1 MASVDVPVVTATP
14 GSRLENAQRDVVV
27 LVVLITA
34 VVLLIWNGSTFFQ
47 HLRIAGDFG
56 PEVRVAS
63 TALTLNVAL
72 ILFGW
77 RRYVDLQ
84 HEAEMRAEQEQRA
97 AYLPAPTPHRALQS
111 QGLRRSRRGNV
122 GRGRGAR

>member
-14 GSRLENAQRDVVV
+14 SSRLESAQRDAVV

-34 VVLLIWNGSTFFQ
+34 VMLLIWNGSTFFQ

-63 TALTLNVAL
+63 TA
-72 ILFGW
+72 
-77 RRYVDLQ
+77 
-84 HEAEMRAEQEQRA
+84 
-97 AYLPAPTPHRALQS
+97 
-111 QGLRRSRRGNV
+111 
-122 GRGRGAR
+122 